1 MKSEVKK
8 VDNTKRE
15 ISIEANGDVIKNK
28 FDEAFKDLNNKV
40 KVKGFR
46 PGHIPRDVLEKK
58 FSSQANELVLQD
70 LIPELCDEAIKHEGL
85 QAVALLEVSDVKLDR
100 TAVSFKAQV
109 EVRPEIDLKNY
120 KGLTIHYKKVAV
132 APDEVKRSLDSL
144 KEMRRIDTLDDA
156 FARSMGYP
164 GLAEL
169 EKVLER
175 RILSQKDTQ
184 NRQQAEQ
191 QILEHLSKGL
201 DVKLPPSLVSK
212 RLQELVKQTELDLAL
227 KGVPR
232 EKLLEEEKNLYK
244 DLEPDARKQ
253 VQTYLIF
260 AEIAKRENIPD
271 DDHMSNKVME
281 FLFKEANWELVD

>member
-1 MKSEVKK
+1 L
-8 VDNTKRE
+8 T
-15 ISIEANGDVIKNK
+15 
-28 FDEAFKDLNNKV
+28 
-40 KVKGFR
+40 
-46 PGHIPRDVLEKK
+46 
-58 FSSQANELVLQD
+58 
-70 LIPELCDEAIKHEGL
+70 
-85 QAVALLEVSDVKLDR
+85 
-100 TAVSFKAQV
+100 
-109 EVRPEIDLKNY
+109 VR
-120 KGLTIHYKKVAV
+120 YKKVAL
-132 APDEVKRSLDSL
+132 AHDELKRSLDSL
-144 KEMRRIDTLDDA
+144 KEMRKADVLDDA

-164 GLAEL
+164 GIAEL

-175 RILSQKDTQ
+175 RILTQKDTQ

-191 QILEHLSKGL
+191 QILEQLEKGI
-201 DVKLPPSLVSK
+201 DVKLPSSLVNK

-271 DDHMSNKVME
+271 DDHMPNKVME
-281 FLFKEANWELVD
+281 FLFREAKWELTE

>member
-8 VDNTKRE
+8 IDNTKRE
-15 ISIEANGDVIKNK
+15 IHIEAGGELIKSK
-28 FDEAFKDLNNKV
+28 FDEAFKDLNHKV

-46 PGHIPRDVLEKK
+46 PGHIPREVLEKN
-58 FSSQANELVLQD
+58 FSSQANELVLQS
-70 LIPELCDEAIKHEGL
+70 LIPELCDQAIKNEGL
-85 QAVALLEVSDVKLDR
+85 HVVALLEVSDVKLDR
-100 TAVSFKAQV
+100 HAVSFKAQV
-109 EVRPEIDLKNY
+109 EVRPEIALKNY
-120 KGLTIHYKKVAV
+120 KGITIQYKKVAV
-132 APDEVKRSLDSL
+132 AHDEVKRSMDSL
-144 KEMRRIDTLDDA
+144 KEMRKIDVLDDT

-191 QILEHLSKGL
+191 QVLEHLSKGV
-201 DVKLPPSLVSK
+201 DFKLPQTLVSK

-260 AEIAKRENIPD
+260 AEIAKQENIPD
-271 DDHMSNKVME
+271 DDHMPNKVME
-281 FLFKEANWELVD
+281 FLFREANWELTD

>member
-1 MKSEVKK
+1 MKSEVRKI
-8 VDNTKRE
+8 DNTKRE
-15 ISIEANGDVIKNK
+15 ISIETSGEVIKNK
-28 FDEAFKDLNNKV
+28 FEEAFKDLNNKV

-46 PGHIPRDVLEKK
+46 PGHIPRDVLEKN
-58 FSSQANELVLQD
+58 FSSQANELVLQS

-100 TAVSFKAQV
+100 NTVSFKAQL
-109 EVRPEIDLKNY
+109 EVRPEIELKNY
-120 KGLTIHYKKVAV
+120 KGLTIHYKKAAV

-144 KEMRRIDTLDDA
+144 KEKHKIDALDDA

-169 EKVLER
+169 EKVIER
-175 RILSQKDTQ
+175 NILSQKDTR
-184 NRQQAEQ
+184 NRQHAEEQ
-191 QILEHLSKGL
+191 VLEQLSKGI
-201 DVKLPPSLVSK
+201 DIKLPPSMVGK

-260 AEIAKRENIPD
+260 AEIAKQENIPD
-271 DDHMSNKVME
+271 DDHMPNKVME
-281 FLFKEANWELVD
+281 VLFREANWELTE

>member
-156 FARSMGYP
+156 FARSMGYS

>member
-8 VDNTKRE
+8 IGDTKRE
-15 ISIEANGDVIKNK
+15 ISIEASGEVVKNK
-28 FDEAFKDLNNKV
+28 FDEAFKDLNHKA

-46 PGHIPRDVLEKK
+46 PGHIPRDVLEKNY
-58 FSSQANELVLQD
+58 SSQANELVLQS
-70 LIPELCDEAIKHEGL
+70 LIPELCDQAIKHEGL

-100 TAVSFKAQV
+100 NAVSFKAQV
-109 EVRPEIDLKNY
+109 EVRPEIPLKNY
-120 KGLTIHYKKVAV
+120 KGLTVKYKKVAV
-132 APDEVKRSLDSL
+132 KADEIKRSLDSL
-144 KEMRRIDTLDDA
+144 KEMRTVDVLDDA

-191 QILEHLSKGL
+191 QIIEHLSKGT
-201 DVKLPPSLVSK
+201 DFKLPPSLVSK

-244 DLEPDARKQ
+244 DLEPDAQKQ
-253 VQTYLIF
+253 VHTYLIF

-271 DDHMSNKVME
+271 DDHMPNKVME
-281 FLFKEANWELVD
+281 FLFREANWELTD